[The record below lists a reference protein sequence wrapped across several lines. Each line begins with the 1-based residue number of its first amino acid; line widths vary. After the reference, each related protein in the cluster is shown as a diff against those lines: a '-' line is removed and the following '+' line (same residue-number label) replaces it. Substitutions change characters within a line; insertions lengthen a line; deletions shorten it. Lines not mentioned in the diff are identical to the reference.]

1 MIPTLTSGLSC
12 FVESCQTWFSPR
24 QVLDSLHRH
33 GPPVRR
39 QGYCRVDGQRGSVPR
54 PFLSVPLRTWACCF
68 HSTRLSSHTHFTS
81 EASSQVVPYGYSCD
95 TTSTRRGFSAC
106 GLTSLLPTVVF
117 LAFLSAQGLSVLGYD
132 APPLDRLSRITHRCR
147 PGGAFPVLIG
157 SARKV
162 GVGR

>member
-1 MIPTLTSGLSC
+1 LTLPRLKRGGFLVQPGGLPLTIAGEV
-12 FVESCQTWFSPR
+12 VEVPCPQAFTGR
-24 QVLDSLHRH
+24 T
-33 GPPVRR
+33 RR
-39 QGYCRVDGQRGSVPR
+39 FPSARRYRPMLSARCCRVDGQRGSVPR

-117 LAFLSAQGLSVLGYD
+117 LAFLSAQGLSVLGY
-132 APPLDRLSRITHRCR
+132 
-147 PGGAFPVLIG
+147 
-157 SARKV
+157 
-162 GVGR
+162 